1 MWSFVFAPG
10 LLAFIVGL
18 FQQTRGDSDILR
30 SILKLTRVTWGMRK
44 ISALVKRISVTALLL
59 CFFAGQAQANQPV
72 ESALWKASA
81 AVTAALIAVTNPIKA
96 DRISAEAGGG
106 EHVYVLRVGAE
117 WDWNDD
123 LLELYGWKLSNYWKL
138 DFSKWQ
144 STRDA
149 SQAGANVTV
158 DLTPVF
164 RFTGEIGGIES
175 YADVG
180 VGVALFSVSRLEDHE
195 FGSNFQF
202 SSQFALGTRFGERNQ
217 WAVGYKFQHYSNGSV
232 REGNH
237 GINFNFLTLSYK
249 Y

>member
-1 MWSFVFAPG
+1 MQVFPISPKVFQ
-10 LLAFIVGL
+10 LAIFL
-18 FQQTRGDSDILR
+18 
-30 SILKLTRVTWGMRK
+30 
-44 ISALVKRISVTALLL
+44 A
-59 CFFAGQAQANQPV
+59 CFFVSQAQANQPL
-72 ESALWKASA
+72 ESFIWKSSA
-81 AVTAALIAVTNPIKA
+81 AATAALIAATNPMKA
-96 DRISAEAGGG
+96 DRVAAELGGG
-106 EHVYVLRVGAE
+106 EHVYVIRVGAE

-123 LLELYGWKLSNYWKL
+123 LMALLGWNLSTYWQL

-164 RFTGEIGGIES
+164 RFSGKTGGFQS
-175 YADVG
+175 FVDVG

-202 SSQFALGTRFGERNQ
+202 SSLLGLGTRFGSRNQ
-217 WAVGYKFQHYSNGSV
+217 WGMGYKFQHYSNGSV

-237 GINFNFLTLSYK
+237 GINFNFLTLSYE